1 MRRAT
6 NVQCNAWGAA
16 VMASA
21 RTIPVLLGAAGLM
34 AAMMLPARASVLHH
48 LSVRPHVQFNMPL
61 QFGLRPHPF
70 HDSDLTPRCETVRP
84 PKKAAPRRRCIA
96 PR

>member
-1 MRRAT
+1 MAT
-6 NVQCNAWGAA
+6 
-16 VMASA
+16 A

-48 LSVRPHVQFNMPL
+48 LSVRPHVQLNMPL

-70 HDSDLTPRCETVRP
+70 HDPDLTPHCETERP
-84 PKKAAPRRRCIA
+84 PKKASPAAAASPRADGRGLHCAPRRD
-96 PR
+96 